1 MPNYQSNNL
10 SNLLPNYPA
19 NDRSDYLTYYQYNYL
34 SNYLFKQGQ
43 SNQCQT
49 PGVKFKFDFH
59 IMKKSS
65 ESPEKM
71 LRNPEKVLR
80 KS

>member
-10 SNLLPNYPA
+10 SNLLPNYQC
-19 NDRSDYLTYYQYNYL
+19 NDRSDYLTYYQYDYL

-49 PGVKFKFDFH
+49 PGVKFKVNLH

-71 LRNPEKVLR
+71 LR

>member
-1 MPNYQSNNL
+1 MYNYQSNNL
-10 SNLLPNYPA
+10 SNLLPIYQS
-19 NDRSDYLTYYQYNYL
+19 NDRSIYL
-34 SNYLFKQGQ
+34 SYYHYDYSFNYLFKQGQ

-49 PGVKFKFDFH
+49 PGVKFKVNFR

-71 LRNPEKVLR
+71 LR

>member
-1 MPNYQSNNL
+1 MPSNYCNNL
-10 SNLLPNYPA
+10 SNLLPNYQS
-19 NDRSDYLTYYQYNYL
+19 NDMSDYLTNYRYDYL

-49 PGVKFKFDFH
+49 PGVKLKINLR
-59 IMKKSS
+59 IMTKSS

-71 LRNPEKVLR
+71 LR

>member
-1 MPNYQSNNL
+1 MPNYQPYNL
-10 SNLLPNYPA
+10 SNILPNYQY

-34 SNYLFKQGQ
+34 SNYPFKQGQ
-43 SNQCQT
+43 SNQFQT
-49 PGVKFKFDFH
+49 PGDEFKINLL

-65 ESPEKM
+65 ESPEKI
-71 LRNPEKVLR
+71 LR